1 MTFKP
6 TMLPRSVP
14 IVLVLGASP
23 ATAFDTRKL
32 GRGGTLP
39 LADIVALIAQPALK
53 RDVKQAL
60 AQSKMKQD
68 DVVCDGMRF
77 SSQLTHLPGVRH
89 TTATSAASGCKFK
102 PSFKLRTAKAG
113 RSKRSRQRQ

>member
-14 IVLVLGASP
+14 IVLVLGAYP
-23 ATAFDTRKL
+23 ATAFDTGKL

-39 LADIVALIAQPALK
+39 LADIVALIDTAPALK
-53 RDVKQAL
+53 SDVKQAL

-77 SSQLTHLPGVRH
+77 P
-89 TTATSAASGCKFK
+89 AN
-102 PSFKLRTAKAG
+102 
-113 RSKRSRQRQ
+113 